1 MSRARARLAVAS
13 VVASVLACFAAPALG
28 QGQWIDPPARDAATP
43 PVRTIVPPPPATPP
57 AAAAPAPA
65 PIPAPAPATA
75 AQEPAPAPAARPREA
90 RDPKRRPGVQ
100 SARTAPVEREI
111 PAPTAPRQAEP
122 RIVEEPRVVR
132 GPTPVPSFNCR
143 YARSSVERAI
153 CGDPVLAAKDR
164 RMALLYEQAG
174 GSRHGPVD
182 PTQYRWLAARNACGR
197 ARALE
202 ACIDRV
208 YDARIAELSG
218 VR

>member
-1 MSRARARLAVAS
+1 MSRARARLAVA
-13 VVASVLACFAAPALG
+13 AVLACFAVPALG

-43 PVRTIVPPPPATPP
+43 PVRTIVPLPPPAPP

-65 PIPAPAPATA
+65 PMPAPAPTTA
-75 AQEPAPAPAARPREA
+75 AQEPTPAPAVRPREA

-100 SARTAPVEREI
+100 SARTAPVEREV
-111 PAPTAPRQAEP
+111 PAPSPPRQAEP
-122 RIVEEPRVVR
+122 RVVEEPRAVR

-153 CGDPVLAAKDR
+153 CADPVLAAKDR

-174 GSRHGPVD
+174 GSRFGPVD

>member
-1 MSRARARLAVAS
+1 MSRARAHLA
-13 VVASVLACFAAPALG
+13 VASVLACFAAPALG

-43 PVRTIVPPPPATPP
+43 PVRTIVPPPPA
-57 AAAAPAPA
+57 AAAPAPA
-65 PIPAPAPATA
+65 PMPAPAPTAA
-75 AQEPAPAPAARPREA
+75 AQEPAPAPERLREA

-153 CGDPVLAAKDR
+153 CADPVLAAKDR